1 MSVKKAQKKN
11 DQSVRLSDDII
22 NDLATCIARGII
34 EGHIT
39 IDEEG
44 FQTWQESQKNISD
57 SA

>member
-1 MSVKKAQKKN
+1 MN
-11 DQSVRLSDDII
+11 EQSITLSDDII

-44 FQTWQESQKNISD
+44 LQKWQESQKNISD

>member
-1 MSVKKAQKKN
+1 MN
-11 DQSVRLSDDII
+11 EQSITLSDDII

>member
-1 MSVKKAQKKN
+1 MNQVSN
-11 DQSVRLSDDII
+11 NGCSPILSDDII
-22 NDLATCIARGII
+22 NDLATYIARGII

-44 FQTWQESQKNISD
+44 FQKWQESQKNISD